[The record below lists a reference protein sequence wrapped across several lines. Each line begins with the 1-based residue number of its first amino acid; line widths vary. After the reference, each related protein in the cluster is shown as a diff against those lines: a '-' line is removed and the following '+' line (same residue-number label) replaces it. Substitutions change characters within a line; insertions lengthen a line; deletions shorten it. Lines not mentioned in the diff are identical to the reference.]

1 MQNWLVLG
9 KSDSHFRLS
18 TIGMN
23 CQNPVK
29 NKEECQVAARL
40 ANREGL
46 SDAYGN
52 GTDLPFGCVSDRMS
66 LSTHH
71 IYWNPKGKFISAD
84 PKIRQV
90 CREQGQGNFR
100 SNKF

>member
-1 MQNWLVLG
+1 MVLG
-9 KSDSHFRLS
+9 KLDSHFRLS
-18 TIGMN
+18 NVGVN

-84 PKIRQV
+84 PKVRQV
-90 CREQGQGNFR
+90 CRERGQGNFR
-100 SNKF
+100 SNTCFSTS